1 MKLMMTLLNIL
12 LTLMTFS
19 ACAHPAPAQP
29 KPKPKPVIQLAI
41 LLDTSNSMDGLID
54 QARTQLW
61 RVVNEFGKARKGGVM
76 PELQVALY
84 EYGNTRLRS
93 EDGYILRVLP
103 FTTDLDRVSEEL
115 FALETSGGDEYCGQ
129 VIAEAVRRLDWS
141 ASANDLRVIFIAG
154 NEPFTQGP
162 VDFKSSTA
170 SATARGII
178 VNTIFCGDQSEGLQ
192 THWGTGAMLAE
203 GRFIAID
210 QNAQIAH
217 ISAPQDDQIAA
228 LGMQLNTTY
237 IAYGASG
244 SEGQKRQSAQDQ
256 NVYNNTSANLERQ
269 LAKTSEN
276 YSNSTWDLIDAKKS
290 GKVDIEKVKTKD
302 LPPAMQR
309 MTLEQRKAHIA
320 ATEKKR
326 LELQKKI
333 TRLHEERNKH
343 IALLKRTTPPAKNT
357 LDEAIITAVREA
369 GRKRG
374 FTF

>member
-1 MKLMMTLLNIL
+1 MTTLLNIL
-12 LTLMTFS
+12 LTAMTFS
-19 ACAHPAPAQP
+19 ACARAAPAQP
-29 KPKPKPVIQLAI
+29 RPQPKPVIQLAI

-93 EDGYILRVLP
+93 EDGYIRRVLP

-115 FALETSGGDEYCGQ
+115 FALQTSGGDEYCGQ

-141 ASANDLRVIFIAG
+141 ASTNDLRVIFIAG

-162 VDFKSSTA
+162 VDFKTSCA
-170 SATARGII
+170 SATKRGII

-192 THWGTGAMLAE
+192 TNWGSGAILAE
-203 GRFIAID
+203 GRYIAID
-210 QNAQIAH
+210 QNAETAYVA
-217 ISAPQDDQIAA
+217 APQDNAIAA
-228 LGMQLNTTY
+228 LGLQLNTTY
-237 IAYGASG
+237 IAYGAKG
-244 SEGQKRQSAQDQ
+244 SEGRMRQSAQD
-256 NVYNNTSANLERQ
+256 NNLATKTGANLERQ
-269 LAKTSEN
+269 MAKASAN
-276 YSNSTWDLIDAKKS
+276 YTNAGWDLIDAKKS

-302 LPPAMQR
+302 LPPEMQR
-309 MTLEQRKAHIA
+309 MTLDQRKAHIA
-320 ATEKKR
+320 ALESKR

-333 TRLHEERNKH
+333 SRLNEDRKKH
-343 IALLKRTTPPAKNT
+343 IAQLRRTLPPAKNT

-369 GRKRG
+369 GKKRG

>member
-19 ACAHPAPAQP
+19 ACAHPAKEQP

-93 EDGYILRVLP
+93 EDGYIRRVLP

-115 FALETSGGDEYCGQ
+115 FALQTSGGDEYCGQ

-141 ASANDLRVIFIAG
+141 ASSNDLRVIFIAG

-170 SATARGII
+170 SAKARGII

-217 ISAPQDDQIAA
+217 IAAPQDDQIAA

-244 SEGQKRQSAQDQ
+244 SEGQKRQAAQDQ

-269 LAKTSEN
+269 MAKASAN
-276 YSNSTWDLIDAKKS
+276 YVNTWDLIDAKNS

-309 MTLEQRKAHIA
+309 MTMEQRKAHIA

-333 TRLHEERNKH
+333 ARLDEERKKH
-343 IALLKRTTPPAKNT
+343 IAQLRRTTPPAKNT

-374 FTF
+374 FVF

>member
-1 MKLMMTLLNIL
+1 MKLMTRLLSIL

-19 ACAHPAPAQP
+19 ACAHPAPTP
-29 KPKPKPVIQLAI
+29 PKPKPVIQLAI

-76 PELQVALY
+76 SELQVALY
-84 EYGNTRLRS
+84 EYGNTRLQS
-93 EDGYILRVLP
+93 DDGYIRRVLP

-115 FALETSGGDEYCGQ
+115 FALQTSGGDEYCGQ

-162 VDFKSSTA
+162 VDFKTSCA

-192 THWGTGAMLAE
+192 TNWGTGAKLAE

-210 QNAQIAH
+210 QNAETAYVA
-217 ISAPQDDQIAA
+217 APQDDEIAA
-228 LGMQLNTTY
+228 LGLQLNTTY
-237 IAYGASG
+237 IAYGDKG
-244 SEGQKRQSAQDQ
+244 SEGQKRQSAQDL
-256 NVYNNTSANLERQ
+256 NVSAKTGANLERQ
-269 LAKTSEN
+269 VAKASAN
-276 YSNSTWDLIDAKKS
+276 YTNAYWDLIDAKNS
-290 GKVDIEKVKTKD
+290 GKVDVAKIKTKD
-302 LPPAMQR
+302 LPPAMQP
-309 MTLEQRKAHIA
+309 MTIEQRKAHIA

-333 TRLHEERNKH
+333 ARLDEDRKKH
-343 IALLKRTTPPAKNT
+343 IAQVKRTLPPAKNT

-369 GRKRG
+369 GKKRG

>member
-1 MKLMMTLLNIL
+1 MKLMTTILNIL
-12 LTLMTFS
+12 LALMTFS
-19 ACAHPAPAQP
+19 ACAHPAPAQ
-29 KPKPKPVIQLAI
+29 PKPKPVIQLAI

-61 RVVNEFGKARKGGVM
+61 RVVNEFGRARKGGVM

-93 EDGYILRVLP
+93 EDGYIRRVLP

-115 FALETSGGDEYCGQ
+115 FALQTSGGDEYCGQ

-162 VDFKSSTA
+162 VDFKTSTA

-178 VNTIFCGDQSEGLQ
+178 VNTIFCGDKAEGLQ

-210 QNAQIAH
+210 QDAEVAH
-217 ISAPQDDQIAA
+217 IAAPQDDQIAA

-237 IAYGASG
+237 IAYGADG
-244 SEGQKRQSAQDQ
+244 SAGQRRQAAQD
-256 NVYNNTSANLERQ
+256 YNLSGKTSANLERQ
-269 LAKTSEN
+269 LAKTSAN
-276 YSNSTWDLIDAKKS
+276 YVNSWDLIDAKNS
-290 GKVDIEKVKTKD
+290 GKVDVEKVKTKD

-309 MTLEQRKAHIA
+309 MTMAQRKAHIA

-326 LELQKKI
+326 LALQKKI

-343 IALLKRTTPPAKNT
+343 IAQLRRTTPPARNT

-369 GRKRG
+369 GKKRG

>member
-19 ACAHPAPAQP
+19 ACAHPAPAQ
-29 KPKPKPVIQLAI
+29 PKPKPVIQLAI

-93 EDGYILRVLP
+93 EDGYIRPVLP

-115 FALETSGGDEYCGQ
+115 FALQTSGGDEYCGQ

-162 VDFKSSTA
+162 VDFKTSTA

-210 QNAQIAH
+210 QNAEVAH
-217 ISAPQDDQIAA
+217 VAAPQDNEIAA

-237 IAYGASG
+237 IAYGADG
-244 SEGQKRQSAQDQ
+244 SVGQMRQAAQDR
-256 NVYNNTSANLERQ
+256 NLAAKTGANIERQ
-269 LAKTSEN
+269 LAKTSAN
-276 YSNSTWDLIDAKKS
+276 YTNAWDLIDAKNS
-290 GKVDIEKVKTKD
+290 GKVDVEKVKTKD

-309 MTLEQRKAHIA
+309 MTMDQRKAHIA
-320 ATEKKR
+320 TTEKKR

-333 TRLHEERNKH
+333 TRLHEERKKH
-343 IALLKRTTPPAKNT
+343 VAQLRRTTPPAKNT

-369 GRKRG
+369 GKKRG